1 MIYSQAAPRL
11 QPSLLCVTEVNLWLV
26 TFISTYFHI
35 VLHSFGHIGTKG
47 ELIGNIARTACG
59 QNYINLLNHGIN
71 QDPKIYVSIC
81 WSNMSTFTSVPPATP
96 SFIFPD
102 KCFRR
107 IWQPRRYFPGGS
119 FVLHLGALFVLHFIF
134 LFSILYSL
142 CVLCFT
148 PINQSIFI
156 PRSNPLGFS
165 NQRTE
170 HILIWRKFMTQKEK
184 VLILF
189 FS

>member
-1 MIYSQAAPRL
+1 M
-11 QPSLLCVTEVNLWLV
+11 
-26 TFISTYFHI
+26 
-35 VLHSFGHIGTKG
+35 LHSFRHIGTKG
-47 ELIGNIARTACG
+47 DLIGNIAHTTCG

-81 WSNMSTFTSVPPATP
+81 WSNMSTFTSVPPAPP

-107 IWQPRRYFPGGS
+107 IWRL
-119 FVLHLGALFVLHFIF
+119 VDIF
-134 LFSILYSL
+134 LQALLYCICSFCILYLDFSIHPSL
-142 CVLCFT
+142 LALSFS

-165 NQRTE
+165 NQRRVADPLNT
-170 HILIWRKFMTQKEK
+170 F
-184 VLILF
+184 LF
-189 FS
+189 GEGS

>member
-1 MIYSQAAPRL
+1 MCNRSPL
-11 QPSLLCVTEVNLWLV
+11 QPQICAL
-26 TFISTYFHI
+26 
-35 VLHSFGHIGTKG
+35 LHSFRHIGTKG
-47 ELIGNIARTACG
+47 NMIGNIAHTTCG

-156 PRSNPLGFS
+156 PQSNPLGFS

-184 VLILF
+184 GLILLAPKASEASWGLSIF
-189 FS
+189 VRGF